1 MLESKFFNFQ
11 HKSSVEV
18 QTEVSV
24 VISKEMHINGRV
36 IKQEQQRR
44 MENVKRV
51 PENVKIVPEVKESRF
66 EESSQP
72 RDHAASEVIEFKS
85 EAEIGLLN
93 RPNFE
98 NKQGETIS
106 VPTGKFQNK

>member
-1 MLESKFFNFQ
+1 
-11 HKSSVEV
+11 V

-36 IKQEQQRR
+36 IKQEQQKK
-44 MENVKRV
+44 M
-51 PENVKIVPEVKESRF
+51 ENVKIVPDIKDKDD
-66 EESSQP
+66 SSQP
-72 RDHAASEVIEFKS
+72 REQAASEVIEFKS

-98 NKQGETIS
+98 NKQGETIG
-106 VPTGKFQNK
+106 VPAGKFQSK

>member
-1 MLESKFFNFQ
+1 
-11 HKSSVEV
+11 VEF

-36 IKQEQQRR
+36 FKQEQHRR
-44 MENVKRV
+44 QEKVV
-51 PENVKIVPEVKESRF
+51 PENVKIVPDVKERHF
-66 EESSQP
+66 AESSQH

-106 VPTGKFQNK
+106 VPAGKFQNK

>member
-1 MLESKFFNFQ
+1 
-11 HKSSVEV
+11 VEF

-36 IKQEQQRR
+36 FKQEQQRR
-44 MENVKRV
+44 QENVKVV
-51 PENVKIVPEVKESRF
+51 PENVKIVPDVKERRF
-66 EESSQP
+66 TASSQH

-106 VPTGKFQNK
+106 VPAGKFQNK